1 MARKRIIY
9 QSEALYAGATGTVT
23 PQQLYRVQDVSHNVE
38 VARQDVNEFGKLAA
52 LSREV
57 IEPPTVG
64 LDFSYYVV
72 GGVNEASGIGL
83 TVQGLG
89 GTTAET
95 SCVSGIMAENSSVAE
110 KNYYILTVP
119 EGQDASDTDTPYTAA
134 EYGTFGVIGIGN
146 GYLTSYGMEASVG
159 DIPSAS
165 CSVEAS
171 NLRFDTSGSG
181 FPNPAISVTD
191 GSAMGGTVSI
201 PHSTTGTL
209 QAVALRPGDITIRFG
224 TSSLQM
230 GGAILPG
237 MTSAAA
243 DNASG
248 ANVQNF
254 SIDLPLGRTP
264 LQRIGNIFPF
274 SRELDF
280 PINATLSV
288 SANLTNID
296 AGTVRDL
303 ICNEA
308 TQRDI
313 TVTMKTRCGNANN
326 LIYKFKNA
334 QLDSQN
340 MSSTIGDNKSVDLS
354 FSTQIGGPNDTANG
368 VFISGAG

>member
-1 MARKRIIY
+1 MR
-9 QSEALYAGATGTVT
+9 L
-23 PQQLYRVQDVSHNVE
+23 VE
-38 VARQDVNEFGKLAA
+38 
-52 LSREV
+52 
-57 IEPPTVG
+57 
-64 LDFSYYVV
+64 
-72 GGVNEASGIGL
+72 IGL
-83 TVQGLG
+83 TVQGQG
-89 GTTAET
+89 GTTVET

-119 EGQDASDTDTPYTAA
+119 EGQDASDTDTPYSAA

-181 FPNPAISVTD
+181 FQNPAISVTD
-191 GSAMGGTVSI
+191 GSAMGGTVNI

-209 QAVALRPGDITIRFG
+209 QAVALRPGDITISFG
-224 TSSLQM
+224 TASLQM

-243 DNASG
+243 DNSSG

-296 AGTVRDL
+296 EGTVRDL
-303 ICNEA
+303 ICNDA
-308 TQRDI
+308 VQRDI
-313 TVTMKTRCGNANN
+313 TVTMKTRCGNADN
-326 LIYKFKNA
+326 LIYKFKKR
-334 QLDSQN
+334 S
-340 MSSTIGDNKSVDLS
+340 IRLS
-354 FSTQIGGPNDTANG
+354 EHELYYWRQ
-368 VFISGAG
+368 